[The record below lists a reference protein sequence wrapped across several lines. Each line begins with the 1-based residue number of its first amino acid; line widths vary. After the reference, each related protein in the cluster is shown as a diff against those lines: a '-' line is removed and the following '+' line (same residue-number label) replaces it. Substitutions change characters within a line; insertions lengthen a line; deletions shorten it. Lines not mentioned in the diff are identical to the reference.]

1 MFFVG
6 LLLGIVVGACVVKY
20 STDPT
25 IKMLQQRVTDLSIF
39 STRQEILIGK
49 QFSRCIKLAEEREAW
64 REAWK
69 KQSKQLPDSLV
80 KLLRTDEDLST

>member
-1 MFFVG
+1 MFFIG
-6 LLLGIVVGACVVKY
+6 LLLGIVVGAWVVKW

-49 QFSRCIKLAEEREAW
+49 QLARCIKLAEEREAW
-64 REAWK
+64 RDAWK
-69 KQSKQLPDSLV
+69 KQSKQLPVSLV
-80 KLLRTDEDLST
+80 NLLRTNED